1 MPHSVMEFSVVSEEC
16 EDGSSMFFRNVETKP
31 ILLHGVKT
39 QNSIWVE
46 SYVMYVSK
54 LLLFV
59 SLNTSLGS
67 DGLLFQIDLL
77 FHCVPLKPHSN
88 NHCNTLP
95 VINNA
100 C

>member
-1 MPHSVMEFSVVSEEC
+1 MALLRNGLWVFVPHSVLGFSIVSEEC
-16 EDGSSMFFRNVETKP
+16 EDGSSMFFWHVWAKP

-59 SLNTSLGS
+59 SLKHSIRKWWCNISDWFVVSLCTTYTT
-67 DGLLFQIDLL
+67 F
-77 FHCVPLKPHSN
+77 K
-88 NHCNTLP
+88 
-95 VINNA
+95 
-100 C
+100 